1 MPHDIMGKYAV
12 FLDRDDTLI
21 ENVPYLGDPKL
32 VKLMPGAS
40 TAIADLRGANFL
52 LIVISNQSG
61 VGRGLITKEQVRSV
75 DSRMEELLG
84 GKNIFATYEHCFAVP
99 GDPYDDRRKP
109 SPKMIQQAASDLQ
122 IDLKRSFMIGNRLC
136 DIQAGNSAG
145 CQTVLLSLRVPKDEI
160 KEASRLA
167 SFVASDWP
175 KAKDWILE
183 QASKL
188 K

>member
-1 MPHDIMGKYAV
+1 MGKHAV

-40 TAIADLRGANFL
+40 SAISDLRAADFL

-75 DSRMEELLG
+75 DAKMEELLG
-84 GKNIFATYEHCFAVP
+84 GKNIFAAYGHCFAVP
-99 GDPYDDRRKP
+99 DDPYDDRRKP

-122 IDLKRSFMIGNRLC
+122 IDLGRSFMVGNRLS

-145 CQTVLLSLRVPKDEI
+145 CQTVLLALRVPKDEMH
-160 KEASRLA
+160 EASGLA
-167 SFVASDWP
+167 TYVASDWP
-175 KAKDWILE
+175 KAKKWILE
-183 QASKL
+183 QISKQS
-188 K
+188 

>member
-1 MPHDIMGKYAV
+1 MGKYAV

-40 TAIADLRGANFL
+40 TAISDLRGANFL

-99 GDPYDDRRKP
+99 GRSLRRSAQTLTEDDPTSRFRSTDRLKEIFYDRKP
-109 SPKMIQQAASDLQ
+109 
-122 IDLKRSFMIGNRLC
+122 FM
-136 DIQAGNSAG
+136 
-145 CQTVLLSLRVPKDEI
+145 
-160 KEASRLA
+160 
-167 SFVASDWP
+167 
-175 KAKDWILE
+175 
-183 QASKL
+183 
-188 K
+188 

>member
-1 MPHDIMGKYAV
+1 MGKYAV

-21 ENVPYLGDPKL
+21 ENVPYLGDPAK

-40 TAIADLRGANFL
+40 EALLQFRKANL
-52 LIVISNQSG
+52 TLVVISNQSG
-61 VGRGLITKEQVRSV
+61 VGRGYITKAQVRSV
-75 DSRMEELLG
+75 DARMEELLG
-84 GKNIFATYEHCFAVP
+84 GKYIFARYEHCFAVP

-145 CQTVLLSLRVPKDEI
+145 CKTVLLSLHVPTNEMQ
-160 KEASRLA
+160 EASQLA

-183 QASKL
+183 QASKH